1 MDIDKLA
8 PIPAESSKLSNVVK
22 NDVVKTT
29 VYGKLV
35 AKVNDSDTSDF
46 VLKAKYNTDK
56 LELEKK
62 VPDTIG
68 PVKKN
73 WLQY

>member
-73 WLQY
+73 

>member
-1 MDIDKLA
+1 M
-8 PIPAESSKLSNVVK
+8 
-22 NDVVKTT
+22 
-29 VYGKLV
+29 YGKLV
-35 AKVNDSDTSDF
+35 AKVNIIDTSDF